1 MVISNGI
8 PPNITILLLSAW
20 DGLNMEVLRT
30 TITSSMITCFFF
42 FLLFMAAMLTIFF
55 TNSVARETPR
65 YILFIHMIINDAAYL
80 CFALL
85 IFIFYVYHI
94 TLPVPVCYFMIIL
107 CSTSLKVTPYNLAV
121 MSLER
126 YVAIYFPLRHGEFC
140 TIPRTFLAIALV
152 WTICLIPS
160 VVDFIILC
168 SSVNKSFF
176 LLYVICSESNFT
188 IIPVQ
193 EVLRIFCYILTFSL
207 AGLAILFTYI
217 RITLIAWRIFSKKES
232 ASKAAKTMMLHA
244 VQLMLC
250 MSTFGWSTVELF
262 TKDNLVLLPT
272 INFCFFICLPRF
284 LSIIIYGARDE
295 LFFGYIKRC
304 FVRSA
309 SKIVPSS
316 AT

>member
-1 MVISNGI
+1 MVISSGI
-8 PPNITILLLSAW
+8 PPNITKVSAW
-20 DGLNMEVLRT
+20 DGINIEVLRT
-30 TITSSMITCFFF
+30 TITSSMFTCFFF

-55 TNSVARETPR
+55 TNSVARETTR
-65 YILFIHMIINDAAYL
+65 YILFIHMLINDAAYL
-80 CFALL
+80 CLALL
-85 IFIFYVYHI
+85 LFVFYAYQV
-94 TLPVPVCYFMIIL
+94 TFPVPICYLIVTL
-107 CSTSLKVTPYNLAV
+107 SSTTMKVTPYNLAV

-126 YVAIYFPLRHGEFC
+126 YVAICFPLRHGEFC

-152 WTICLIPS
+152 WTICLIPN

-176 LLYVICSESNFT
+176 LLHVTCSRATFT
-188 IIPVQ
+188 ILPVQ
-193 EVLRIFCYILTFSL
+193 EVIRIFAYVLTFSL
-207 AGLAILFTYI
+207 AGLAILYTYI
-217 RITLIAWRIFSKKES
+217 RITLIALRIFSKKES

-250 MSTFGWSTVELF
+250 MSTFGYSIVELF
-262 TKDNLVLLPT
+262 TKDNLVLLPP
-272 INFCFFICLPRF
+272 INFSFFMCLPRF
-284 LSIIIYGARDE
+284 LSIFIYGARDE

-304 FVRSA
+304 FVCSA